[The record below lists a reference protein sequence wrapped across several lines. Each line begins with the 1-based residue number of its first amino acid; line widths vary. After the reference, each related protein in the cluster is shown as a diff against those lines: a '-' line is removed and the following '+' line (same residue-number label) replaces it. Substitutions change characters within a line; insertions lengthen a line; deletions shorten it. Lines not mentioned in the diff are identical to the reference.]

1 MPARRFFVYI
11 LASHTRVLY
20 IGMTGQLSRR
30 LTQHRAN
37 VPGSFTSRYRVHN
50 LVYCEVFADVA
61 SAISRER
68 AVKKWRRE
76 KKVALVHSQ
85 NPEWK
90 DLAAEWRLD

>member
-20 IGMTGQLSRR
+20 VGMTSQLARR
-30 LTQHRAN
+30 LTQHRTN
-37 VPGSFTSRYRVHN
+37 MPGSFTSRYRVHR

-61 SAISRER
+61 SAINRER
-68 AVKKWRRE
+68 EVKKWRRE
-76 KKVALVHSQ
+76 KKVALIRSL
-85 NPEWK
+85 NPDWK